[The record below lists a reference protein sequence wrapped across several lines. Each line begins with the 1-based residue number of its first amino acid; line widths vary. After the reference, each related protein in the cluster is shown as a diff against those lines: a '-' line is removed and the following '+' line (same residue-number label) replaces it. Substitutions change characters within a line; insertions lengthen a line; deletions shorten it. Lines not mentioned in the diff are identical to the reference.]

1 MLDPQGKTGL
11 LDLGRLFLPHLW
23 PAESARLRLYVALA
37 AACLV
42 AAKLVNISIPF
53 FLKAV
58 VDQVSQPGLAAIPL
72 AALIAYGAAR
82 LGSSTFNELC
92 DALFARVGQRAGRR
106 LAMRV
111 YEHLFDLSLAYHLQR
126 RTGELAR
133 AIERGVKSVSFLLDT
148 VLFSMGPTLFEFV
161 LVVAILLWRYPP
173 VFALI
178 AFATV
183 GAYAVF
189 TIITTNWRSQ
199 FRREMNVRDNE
210 FSGQA
215 VDGLINY
222 EMVKAFANEG
232 FEARRLDRAMAAYE
246 DAAVKSQ
253 TSLSFLNAGQAAII
267 AIGVTAIMAAAAL
280 EVVRGRLTVGDVV
293 LVNAFVL
300 QLYMPLNFLGVFYRE
315 LIQSL
320 TDLENIHDLLS
331 LKSDVQDAPDAKPL
345 QVPQG
350 EIRFRDVRFA
360 YDPRR
365 QILEGVSFTVP
376 AGRKLAVVG
385 PSGSGK
391 STLVR
396 LLFRFYEV
404 GTGAV
409 VIDGQDVRAVTQ
421 SSLRRAI
428 GVVPQDTVLFND
440 TIAANIAYGRP
451 GASRAEIE
459 EAARVAQIH
468 SFIETLPEGYE
479 TVVGERGLK
488 LSGGEKQRVA
498 IARVVLKN
506 PPILVLDEATS
517 ALDTR
522 TEQALQADLARVAL
536 GRTTLVIAH
545 RLSTVVDADEIVVL
559 EAGRIVERGT
569 HAHLLARPGLYHQM
583 WTRQQES
590 PEEQAAE

>member
-1 MLDPQGKTGL
+1 M
-11 LDLGRLFLPHLW
+11 
-23 PAESARLRLYVALA
+23 ALA

-161 LVVAILLWRYPP
+161 LVVGILLWRYPP

-215 VDGLINY
+215 VDGLNY

-232 FEARRLDRAMAAYE
+232 FEARRLDRAMAAE

-331 LKSDVQDAPDAKPL
+331 LKSDVSRTRRTPGRSRSPGRDPL
-345 QVPQG
+345 
-350 EIRFRDVRFA
+350 
-360 YDPRR
+360 PRR
-365 QILEGVSFTVP
+365 ALRLRP
-376 AGRKLAVVG
+376 ASPDPGR
-385 PSGSGK
+385 
-391 STLVR
+391 
-396 LLFRFYEV
+396 
-404 GTGAV
+404 
-409 VIDGQDVRAVTQ
+409 
-421 SSLRRAI
+421 
-428 GVVPQDTVLFND
+428 
-440 TIAANIAYGRP
+440 
-451 GASRAEIE
+451 
-459 EAARVAQIH
+459 
-468 SFIETLPEGYE
+468 
-479 TVVGERGLK
+479 
-488 LSGGEKQRVA
+488 
-498 IARVVLKN
+498 
-506 PPILVLDEATS
+506 
-517 ALDTR
+517 
-522 TEQALQADLARVAL
+522 
-536 GRTTLVIAH
+536 
-545 RLSTVVDADEIVVL
+545 
-559 EAGRIVERGT
+559 
-569 HAHLLARPGLYHQM
+569 
-583 WTRQQES
+583 
-590 PEEQAAE
+590 